1 MTITTET
8 PAQGAAGDGLEL
20 KHFLERF
27 SRIKYVDALFVDMCG
42 VARGKRLPVSDLPG
56 LMRDGLL
63 IPESIFTLDVTGDQL
78 DIMGRGG
85 SDGDP
90 DACGVPIPGTLA
102 PSPWAGP
109 EYAQVLMRLREDGRR
124 ARPAYIE
131 PRNILAAVEARF
143 IEMGLTPV
151 IACELEFDLIDPVRA
166 PDGRPQAPLLPG
178 TNRRDVSNQVY
189 GLDHL
194 DYYKAFIN
202 DLRAW
207 GDAQDV
213 PTTAISTEFAPGQ
226 LEVNLRHQAS
236 ALTAADHAA
245 LLRRLVKG
253 TARAHAMEATFMAK
267 PYLDR
272 AGNGFHVHVS
282 LMDAHGNNVFDGNGA
297 FGSEMLLHAIGGLRA
312 SLVESMA
319 IFSANLNAFRRY
331 QLHLF
336 VPMAK
341 SWGYNNRS
349 VAIRIPDGPNTSR
362 RLEHRV
368 AGADAN
374 PYLTVAAILAGMH
387 YGIVNKVDPGA
398 PMTGNAGLQL
408 TPDLPL
414 NQWAALDAM
423 AAGKIIPDYFAG
435 GYAPF
440 YIEAKRKELEKF
452 MSVISPLEYEWY
464 L

>member
-1 MTITTET
+1 MTKKTET
-8 PAQGAAGDGLEL
+8 PALGAAGDGLEL

-27 SRIKYVDALFVDMCG
+27 PRIKYVDAIFVDMSG
-42 VARGKRLPVSDLPG
+42 IARGKRLPVSDLADLLHEG
-56 LMRDGLL
+56 IL
-63 IPESIFTLDVTGDQL
+63 IPESIFSLDVTGDQL

-90 DACGVPIPGTLA
+90 DASGVAIPNTLV

-109 EYAQVLMRLREDGRR
+109 EYGQVLMRLKEDGKRIN
-124 ARPAYIE
+124 PAFTE

-143 IEMGLTPV
+143 TEMGLTPV
-151 IACELEFDLIDPVRA
+151 VACELEFDLIDPNRG
-166 PDGRPQAPLLPG
+166 PEGQPQPPFLPG
-178 TNRRDVSNQVY
+178 TNRRDTNNQVY

-194 DYYKAFIN
+194 DYYKPFID
-202 DLRAW
+202 DLRTW
-207 GDAQDV
+207 GDAQGV
-213 PTTAISTEFAPGQ
+213 PTTAISVEFAPAQ
-226 LEVNLRHQAS
+226 LEVNLAHQKS
-236 ALTAADHAA
+236 ALVACDHAA

-253 TARAHAMEATFMAK
+253 AAKAHGVEATFMSK

-282 LMDAHGNNVFDGNGA
+282 LLDKTGRNVFDGNGVN
-297 FGSEMLLHAIGGLRA
+297 GSEMLLHAIGGLRA
-312 SLVESMA
+312 SMAESMA

-331 QLHLF
+331 QPHLF
-336 VPMAK
+336 VPMAT

-349 VAIRIPDGPNTSR
+349 VAIRIPDGPNTAR

-387 YGIVNKVDPGA
+387 HGITNKIDPGK
-398 PMTGNAGLQL
+398 PMTGNASVQL
-408 TPDLPL
+408 TPDVPL
-414 NQWAALDAM
+414 TQWAALDAL
-423 AAGKIIPDYFAG
+423 AAGKIIPHYFVG
-435 GYAPF
+435 NYAPF
-440 YIEAKRKELEKF
+440 YVEAKRKELEKF
-452 MSVISPLEYEWY
+452 MSFVSPLEYEWY